1 MDHDVYVWEKLF
13 LPKLPTCWDDIPANP
28 RRTMHTAFMEGAN
41 KTTAKVEFDAV
52 TFEARPTGTTRG
64 SLTEYLLVA
73 RWVAKKTKSEDH
85 SFFSRFTT

>member
-1 MDHDVYVWEKLF
+1 MDDDVFVWEKLF
-13 LPKLPTCWDDIPANP
+13 LPKLPTCWDDIPAIP

-41 KTTAKVEFDAV
+41 QTTAKVEFDAV

-73 RWVAKKTKSEDH
+73 RWVAKKTKSEDR